1 MPEES
6 PNVSEPSHNPS
17 RQRPSDGRT
26 SPAVG
31 IVSSSGDLEKKRR
44 RMFARRVRQSLSVQV
59 GALLI
64 LALAVLSIGAPL
76 FTGLDPTD
84 IDAYQISKPPSA
96 GHPFGHDHMG
106 RDLLSRVLYG
116 SRVTFAV
123 GLEVAAL
130 TTVTGVILGTLAGY
144 FPRLDNPIMRFLD
157 ILMAF
162 PSLLLAMAILAVL
175 GPQFSNL
182 VIALVIPLTPR
193 AARVL
198 RASVLE
204 QREMDYFV
212 AARAVGVGDLRI
224 ILRHLLPNCMA
235 PLLVQQT
242 YILAVAMLNE
252 SALSFLGIGLPPSI
266 PTLGSILNGAR
277 PWLRAAPW
285 MSLYPGLFITFMV
298 LGFNILG
305 DGLRDVLDPRTTER

>member
-1 MPEES
+1 M
-6 PNVSEPSHNPS
+6 
-17 RQRPSDGRT
+17 
-26 SPAVG
+26 
-31 IVSSSGDLEKKRR
+31 
-44 RMFARRVRQSLSVQV
+44 RRVRQSRSVQV

-64 LALAVLSIGAPL
+64 FALAVLSVGAPL
-76 FTGLDPTD
+76 FTDLDPTD
-84 IDAYQISKPPSA
+84 MDAHQISKPPTT
-96 GHPFGHDHMG
+96 GHPLGFDHMG

-130 TTVTGVILGTLAGY
+130 TTITGIILGTLAGY
-144 FPRLDNPIMRFLD
+144 FARLDNWIMRSLD

-162 PSLLLAMAILAVL
+162 PTLLLAMAILAVL
-175 GPQFSNL
+175 GPQFVNL
-182 VIALVIPLTPR
+182 IIALVFPLTPR

-198 RASVLE
+198 RASILE

-224 ILRHLLPNCMA
+224 IIRHLLPNCLA

-242 YILAVAMLNE
+242 YTLAVAMLYE
-252 SALSFLGIGLPPSI
+252 SGLSFLGIGLPPTV
-266 PTLGSILNGAR
+266 PTLGSTLNGAR

-285 MSLYPGLFITFMV
+285 MSIYPGVFITFMV
-298 LGFNILG
+298 LGFNMLG